1 MELLLTIAKPVL
13 VVGGIIGGVILWYMQ
28 VRQAGLEIAALE
40 ESSNEKDRLIQQQE
54 ETIRLMIPD
63 DNLVVEYN
71 FRKTVYTKIEKHDPT
86 GESLVFDVENFEDL
100 EDLNPLEVAN
110 YADQIK
116 DYSDEIKRK
125 LTEYPSNKYL

>member
-100 EDLNPLEVAN
+100 EDLNPLEVEN

>member
-1 MELLLTIAKPVL
+1 
-13 VVGGIIGGVILWYMQ
+13 
-28 VRQAGLEIAALE
+28 
-40 ESSNEKDRLIQQQE
+40 
-54 ETIRLMIPD
+54 MIPD